1 MVKEVVARRYAKA
14 LFEVIS
20 ADPSQGNLN
29 QTLNI
34 LEEVCR
40 ILKEHEDFRHLMLNP
55 RFDRATKLRVLRT
68 LLESASGGQASA
80 PAFKFFDHL
89 VRKNRLQCLA
99 EISRAFSV
107 LVDQFQGVITVPVWS
122 AREPSDEEKEGV
134 SRRIQSVTGRTVK
147 VLWSVNPSL
156 IGGLMVRVGEAVV
169 DGSFRGQLQAFRRR
183 MVEA

>member
-1 MVKEVVARRYAKA
+1 MIKEVVARRYARA
-14 LFEVIS
+14 LFEVIN
-20 ADPSQGNLN
+20 ADLSQRDLN
-29 QTLNI
+29 QTLLV

-40 ILKEHEDFRHLMLNP
+40 ILKEHTDFRHLMLNP

-68 LLESASGGQASA
+68 LLDSASGGEASG
-80 PAFKFFDHL
+80 PVLKFFEHL
-89 VRKNRLQCLA
+89 VRKNRLQCLP

-107 LVDQFQGVITVPVWS
+107 LVDHFQGVIKVPVWS
-122 AREPSDEEKEGV
+122 AREPSDEEKEEV
-134 SRRIQSVTGRTVK
+134 RRRIQSVTGRTVK

-156 IGGLMVRVGEAVV
+156 IGGMMVRVGEAVV